1 MATSKK
7 GGHIILDFKDE
18 PLIGTNTQL
27 VSRDWYSAIVNSRG
41 KEIRLINYGDM
52 AEDIE
57 RGYVVTVS
65 IVIFRDENVT
75 LRISSI
81 GDLQI
86 SRDNKANWVEY

>member
-41 KEIRLINYGDM
+41 KEIRLINYGDTS
-52 AEDIE
+52 EDIE
-57 RGYVVTVS
+57 RDYVVTVGV
-65 IVIFRDENVT
+65 VIFGDEDVT
-75 LRISSI
+75 LKIS
-81 GDLQI
+81 GTGELQI
-86 SRDNKANWVEY
+86 SRDNKANWVTY